1 MRADADF
8 ISAREAIVRRPGPF
22 GPGRRTALTE
32 HTDAWLAQVFK
43 ASHPLA
49 DGVCLVAVGGHG
61 RGELAPGSDLD
72 LVLLHRIDPRRAA
85 AIAQEL
91 WYPIWDAGIALDH
104 SVRTV
109 AEARRLA
116 SEDIKVIL
124 GLLDLRVIAG
134 DVTIG
139 EQLRKAIYADWR
151 ATAPKRIGDLRAL
164 VDQRKELFG
173 ELNTM
178 LEPDIKEA
186 YGGLRE
192 ATVLRAIAASWIT
205 DITHSHWQEG
215 VDYLLDVRDALHQVS
230 HRSSDRLLLQEQD
243 AVASAL
249 GVGDADDLLRGVY
262 TAARAIAYSSDT
274 TWHRVERL
282 TVRSSRF
289 SMRPVRKGSPERVP
303 LTEGVVVQAG
313 EAVLAIEA
321 RPEKDPVLILR
332 AAAAAAQAGIPLAPH
347 TVTRLAQESAPLPD
361 PWTQPARD
369 AFLSLLGAGM
379 PTVQVWEALDQ
390 AGVISRLIPGW
401 DVVRAAPQRNALH
414 KYTVDR
420 HLIECVVQA
429 SALTRDVDRPDL
441 LLLGAL
447 FHDFGKARVGDHS
460 ELGATLVVSV
470 MKSMGYG
477 AADIGTVS
485 LLVLH
490 HLMLS
495 EIATRRDLDD
505 PATIAYVA
513 ERIPDPQILDLLA
526 ALTQADAVATGPS
539 MWTAWR
545 KNLVDELVLRTHAA
559 IAGRP
564 LPQLPHLTEDQQ
576 VAIDHDGIW
585 VVMADTDDGYELTLA
600 APDRIGLLATV
611 AGVLAVHRLQVRSA
625 QVVTDGE
632 RAVQVWNVQPIFG
645 DPPGIELLS
654 EELRRAIDGSFD
666 VAERL
671 RKRDEAYSGN
681 AQAAAPRIDV
691 IETASER
698 STVLEVRAHDAPGLL
713 YRISRAIAS
722 TDAAITGARVQTLG
736 SDAVDVFF
744 LVDRHGKAL
753 SEQHAAAV
761 KVTVLGELL
770 QPLP

>member
-1 MRADADF
+1 
-8 ISAREAIVRRPGPF
+8 
-22 GPGRRTALTE
+22 
-32 HTDAWLAQVFK
+32 
-43 ASHPLA
+43 
-49 DGVCLVAVGGHG
+49 
-61 RGELAPGSDLD
+61 
-72 LVLLHRIDPRRAA
+72 
-85 AIAQEL
+85 
-91 WYPIWDAGIALDH
+91 
-104 SVRTV
+104 
-109 AEARRLA
+109 
-116 SEDIKVIL
+116 
-124 GLLDLRVIAG
+124 
-134 DVTIG
+134 
-139 EQLRKAIYADWR
+139 
-151 ATAPKRIGDLRAL
+151 
-164 VDQRKELFG
+164 
-173 ELNTM
+173 
-178 LEPDIKEA
+178 
-186 YGGLRE
+186 
-192 ATVLRAIAASWIT
+192 
-205 DITHSHWQEG
+205 
-215 VDYLLDVRDALHQVS
+215 
-230 HRSSDRLLLQEQD
+230 
-243 AVASAL
+243 
-249 GVGDADDLLRGVY
+249 
-262 TAARAIAYSSDT
+262 
-274 TWHRVERL
+274 
-282 TVRSSRF
+282 
-289 SMRPVRKGSPERVP
+289 
-303 LTEGVVVQAG
+303 
-313 EAVLAIEA
+313 
-321 RPEKDPVLILR
+321 
-332 AAAAAAQAGIPLAPH
+332 AAAQAGIPLAPH

-369 AFLSLLGAGM
+369 AFLSLLGAGTA
-379 PTVQVWEALDQ
+379 TVQVWEALDQ

-401 DVVRAAPQRNALH
+401 DVIRAAPQRNALH

-429 SALTRDVDRPDL
+429 SGLTRDVDRPDL

-477 AADIGTVS
+477 AADIGIVS

-526 ALTQADAVATGPS
+526 ALTQADAIATGPS

-545 KNLVDELVLRTHAA
+545 RNLVDELVRRTHAA

-585 VVMADTDDGYELTLA
+585 VVMTATDDGYELTLA

-671 RKRDEAYSGN
+671 RKRDEAYSP
-681 AQAAAPRIDV
+681 QALGAAPRIDV
-691 IETASER
+691 IDTASER

-713 YRISRAIAS
+713 YRITRAIAS